1 MTYVVLESQY
11 QSSLTKA
18 CQSINDS
25 RDDVCV
31 ECVGYLLEELRDA
44 KNVAAF
50 KKDVETSNIFIGS
63 LIFVQ
68 VRCPVTIIP
77 AVINTC
83 DTWCGTSTR
92 CGNLITHSGA
102 WRNAVIVPCSAVTN
116 RHGNSLLRGAVT
128 AGSCVHD
135 AGYSSSCAVQ
145 ARYVTRTV
153 LCGNCTPFFLCFSH
167 VPMCI

>member
-1 MTYVVLESQY
+1 MPPCLPPSLQVTYVVLESQY

-68 VRCPVTIIP
+68 VRCPVT
-77 AVINTC
+77 NC
-83 DTWCGTSTR
+83 CQ
-92 CGNLITHSGA
+92 
-102 WRNAVIVPCSAVTN
+102 
-116 RHGNSLLRGAVT
+116 LLRVVCGAVPL
-128 AGSCVHD
+128 
-135 AGYSSSCAVQ
+135 
-145 ARYVTRTV
+145 RR
-153 LCGNCTPFFLCFSH
+153 GNYL
-167 VPMCI
+167 

>member
-1 MTYVVLESQY
+1 MVLESQY

-18 CQSINDS
+18 CQAINES

-68 VRCPVTIIP
+68 VRCPVTGSTWRVTCVRCGTGSRVAGIVRCSHGSCKCG
-77 AVINTC
+77 AVIT
-83 DTWCGTSTR
+83 
-92 CGNLITHSGA
+92 
-102 WRNAVIVPCSAVTN
+102 
-116 RHGNSLLRGAVT
+116 
-128 AGSCVHD
+128 GSC
-135 AGYSSSCAVQ
+135 A
-145 ARYVTRTV
+145 TR
-153 LCGNCTPFFLCFSH
+153 G
-167 VPMCI
+167 I